1 MLFRASPSFHT
12 GATNTFLTTRQLCYS
27 LCLMNTSLAIQKLPY
42 SLVYVFW
49 PGLSSPP
56 LLVSRRRPHYV
67 PSSLPSIRCC
77 GANTALSKL
86 RPASSYSSQIPLA
99 SPSVCRKHIVD
110 VRAATFAV
118 PRSSPLRLP
127 PALPP
132 LLCCLFLFFNTP
144 AQMHVSNGRWHSNFV
159 WHPGSECRT
168 QPTVISNPF
177 RALLFICYTPAQRLG
192 FSRTAPYQWCL
203 SPMCSLADAAYRR
216 RHAEPACLHFLQAS
230 LASPA
235 FHGSTLS
242 SSTGCLHCQILH
254 LLSRHPAFH
263 GCSQSLH
270 VISSSHPAACG
281 TWNRLVVSR

>member
-1 MLFRASPSFHT
+1 LFHAVQSFPFSPKVKQPIL
-12 GATNTFLTTRQLCYS
+12 FLTTRQLCYS
-27 LCLMNTSLAIQKLPY
+27 SCLMNTSLAIQIQPY
-42 SLVYVFW
+42 SLVFVFW

-56 LLVSRRRPHYV
+56 LLVFRRRPHYF

-77 GANTALSKL
+77 GSNTALSKL

-110 VRAATFAV
+110 VRAAAFAV

-132 LLCCLFLFFNTP
+132 LLRCLFLFFITP
-144 AQMHVSNGRWHSNFV
+144 APMQYPMGRWHSNFV

-177 RALLFICYTPAQRLG
+177 RAVLFICYTPAQRLG
-192 FSRTAPYQWCL
+192 FSRTAPSQWCL
-203 SPMCSLADAAYRR
+203 SPTYTPADTAYRPR
-216 RHAEPACLHFLQAS
+216 DAVPARLHFIPAS

-235 FHGSTLS
+235 
-242 SSTGCLHCQILH
+242 
-254 LLSRHPAFH
+254 
-263 GCSQSLH
+263 
-270 VISSSHPAACG
+270 
-281 TWNRLVVSR
+281 